1 MSVEITVS
9 WRFVP
14 HGSDIELAGSPF
26 DFDPKISEGTGAPEI
41 HKADHVLP
49 LGSSVVAP
57 GFAML
62 MPRLVVRFPFTSAQ
76 RNLEPGDR
84 SLIF

>member
-14 HGSDIELAGSPF
+14 PGLPDELAEPSA
-26 DFDPKISEGTGAPEI
+26 DLGAKSRPEAVRRM
-41 HKADHVLP
+41 HPAPDQVLP

-57 GFAML
+57 GLALF
-62 MPRLVVRFPFTSAQ
+62 MPA
-76 RNLEPGDR
+76 
-84 SLIF
+84 